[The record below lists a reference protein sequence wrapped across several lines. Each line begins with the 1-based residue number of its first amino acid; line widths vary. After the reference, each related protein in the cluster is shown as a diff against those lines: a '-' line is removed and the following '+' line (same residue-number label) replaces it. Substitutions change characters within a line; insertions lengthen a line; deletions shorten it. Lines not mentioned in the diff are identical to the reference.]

1 MQHLSPSRIP
11 MSSLDTRQIRST
23 KPISGVEGALAP
35 GRLLQDRYEI
45 LGILGLGG
53 MSAVYQ
59 ARDQRFP
66 NVVKLCAVKEMKS
79 HSLDPQMRA
88 VAVQNFERE
97 ANILATLSHPAIP
110 KVYDYFSEEARS
122 YLVMEYIEGRDLEAI
137 LTDMTSFLPQEQVL
151 EWAIQLCDV
160 LQFLHEHTPPII
172 FRDMKPSNIMLDK
185 HGRLRLIDFGIAKNF
200 QPGQKGTMI
209 GTEGYSPPE
218 QYRGVADQRTDLY
231 ALGATIHH
239 VMTRQDPRVEPP
251 FSFHERPIQTANPA
265 VTNEFAQVAMR
276 ALEYE
281 PDRRYAT
288 AEEMKRAL
296 VSLRPSSVARYGAV
310 TSGRLDSTDV
320 QPLWTF
326 ACEDEVRSAP
336 ALRNGLLYVTAYD
349 HNLYA
354 LDATSGKFM
363 WKYATDAGIAG
374 SPCVNEDRV
383 VIGSDDRV
391 AYCVNAQTGRIIWTC
406 PTQGKVRSSPRIQFG
421 HAFFGSDD
429 RFLYAVNIQSGRV
442 AWKTEVEGPIRSS
455 AAIGDELLYFGDE
468 SGSLYCIDIRGVIKW
483 RFHSKRG
490 ITSSPALHKE
500 SQLVVVGSQDGTVY
514 GFDAQTGWAVWRFK
528 TGKPVISSPCI
539 EESTVYIGSAD
550 GNVYAIEMKTGRQ
563 LWKYTTEGQVNSSP
577 AVADGNLYVGSVDG
591 ALYSLDARTGGLRW
605 RVRTKGPVISSPIVD
620 EDVVYIGSNDR
631 LVYALPA

>member
-1 MQHLSPSRIP
+1 MSTLS
-11 MSSLDTRQIRST
+11 TRQIRST
-23 KPISGVEGALAP
+23 QPITGTDGALAP

-45 LGILGLGG
+45 MGILGLGG

-79 HSLDPQMRA
+79 HSLDPQLRA

-137 LTDMTSFLPQEQVL
+137 LADLTGSLPQEQIL
-151 EWAIQLCDV
+151 EWAIQMCDV

-172 FRDMKPSNIMLDK
+172 FRDMKPSNVMLDK
-185 HGRLRLIDFGIAKNF
+185 HSRLRLIDFGIAKNF
-200 QPGQKGTMI
+200 QPGQKGTII

-218 QYRGVADQRTDLY
+218 QYRGVADQRTDIY
-231 ALGATIHH
+231 ALGATLHH
-239 VMTRQDPRVEPP
+239 VLTRQDPRVEPP
-251 FSFHERPIQTANPA
+251 FSFHERPIQAANPS
-265 VTNEFAQVAMR
+265 VTNEFAQVVMR

-281 PDRRYAT
+281 PDRRYVS
-288 AEEMKRAL
+288 AEEMQRAL
-296 VSLRPSSVARYGAV
+296 VALRPASIARYGAV
-310 TSGRLDSTDV
+310 TSSRPDNSDV

-326 ACEDEVRSAP
+326 ACEDEIRSAP
-336 ALRNGLLYVTAYD
+336 ALYNGLLYVTAYD

-354 LDATSGKFM
+354 LEAPSGKFL
-363 WKYATDAGIAG
+363 WKYAAEGGIAG
-374 SPCVNEDRV
+374 SPYVSDDRI

-391 AYCVNAQTGRIIWTC
+391 VYCVNAQTGRIIWTC
-406 PTQGKVRSSPRIQFG
+406 PTQGRVRSSPRIQFG

-429 RFLYAVNIQSGRV
+429 RCLYAVNLQSGRV

-455 AAIGDELLYFGDE
+455 AAIGDDMLYFGDE
-468 SGSLYCIDIRGVIKW
+468 SGSFYCIDIRGAIKW

-490 ITSSPALHKE
+490 ITSSPALHQE
-500 SQLVVVGSQDGTVY
+500 SQLVVVGSRDGTVY
-514 GFDAQTGWAVWRFK
+514 GFDAQTGWVVWRFK
-528 TGKPVISSPCI
+528 TGKPVISSPCF
-539 EESTVYIGSAD
+539 EDSTVFIGSAD
-550 GNVYAIEMKTGRQ
+550 GNVYAIEMKTGRP
-563 LWKYTTEGQVNSSP
+563 LWKYATEGQVNSSP
-577 AVADGNLYVGSVDG
+577 AAANGNLYIGSVDG
-591 ALYSLDARTGGLRW
+591 SIYSLDARTGGLRW
-605 RVRTKGPVISSPIVD
+605 RVHTNGPVISSPIVAD
-620 EDVVYIGSNDR
+620 EVVYVGSNDH